1 MNEGSEA
8 PEGRERCDEVL
19 EGREADEGREGCDEV
34 LEGRKGCDEV
44 LEGRGGDE
52 GREVLEG
59 REMLADREGGAG
71 REVLE
76 GEAAECS
83 KVANAMKAS
92 KIAKAMNATK
102 GSKDAENM
110 TPLFGPHGG
119 RAFEQ
124 GLERDYPIK
133 DLKEQVET
141 FGATSTD
148 ATEWEAIPLL
158 AFFENG
164 GSKGIR

>member
-1 MNEGSEA
+1 MKA
-8 PEGRERCDEVL
+8 AKC
-19 EGREADEGREGCDEV
+19 DEGREV
-34 LEGRKGCDEV
+34 LADRE
-44 LEGRGGDE
+44 GDE

-59 REMLADREGGAG
+59 REMLADREGHAG

-92 KIAKAMNATK
+92 KVAKAMKATK
-102 GSKDAENM
+102 CSKDAENT
-110 TPLFGPHGG
+110 TPLLGPYGC

-124 GLERDYPIK
+124 RLERDYPIK
-133 DLKEQVET
+133 DPKEQVET

-158 AFFENG
+158 AFFENDRLQLKYMWLERDTLTRLPPPSLVIDVCG
-164 GSKGIR
+164 APAV